1 MNLSNIMQGR
11 PLGRGVL
18 EKTALKAVCE
28 CQYYDLAD
36 CMDATSS
43 SELIDIIFGNYDC
56 AMCGRKGGN

>member
-1 MNLSNIMQGR
+1 MNLSNIIQGQ

-28 CQYYDLAD
+28 CQYYDLLD
-36 CMDATSS
+36 CLRETSI

-56 AMCGRKGGN
+56 AMCGRKGGS